1 MITLDPDF
9 QCYDIVSFISAGS
22 HRFTL
27 MSGKLTRPTATL
39 PSALQVKHLFVYLKL
54 RQRCRG
60 DVASGY
66 PPTAFG
72 AFEYVASIVRH
83 D

>member
-39 PSALQVKHLFVYLKL
+39 PPALQVKHLFVAAVKSFSPGI
-54 RQRCRG
+54 RTSIKTTSVV
-60 DVASGY
+60 VALNIFSNS
-66 PPTAFG
+66 A
-72 AFEYVASIVRH
+72 
-83 D
+83 